1 MDPRLIVFALGAFA
15 VGTGGFVIAGILPL
29 ISDSLGVSV
38 TTAGQ
43 LVTVF
48 AIAYAVCSLVL
59 AAATGRLPRRALLAT
74 ALAVFIVGNIA
85 TALAAAFGLIL
96 GSWVVTAI
104 GAAYRPCPASTSS
117 AGAGSGRV
125 SPITPSLQRC
135 DSAPC
140 WAGSRKWRSCW

>member
-1 MDPRLIVFALGAFA
+1 MELTSLTSYPKGYDMDPRLIVFALGAFA

-59 AAATGRLPRRALLAT
+59 AAATGRLRGVPC
-74 ALAVFIVGNIA
+74 
-85 TALAAAFGLIL
+85 
-96 GSWVVTAI
+96 S
-104 GAAYRPCPASTSS
+104 RPP
-117 AGAGSGRV
+117 
-125 SPITPSLQRC
+125 SPCS
-135 DSAPC
+135 
-140 WAGSRKWRSCW
+140 